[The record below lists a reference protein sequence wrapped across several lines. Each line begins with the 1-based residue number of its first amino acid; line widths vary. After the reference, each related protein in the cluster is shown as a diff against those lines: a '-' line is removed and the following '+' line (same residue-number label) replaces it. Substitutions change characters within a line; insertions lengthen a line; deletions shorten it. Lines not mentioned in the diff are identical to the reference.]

1 MKLCICNEI
10 FEQFPLERQFEAA
23 DQLGF
28 AALEI
33 SPFTLG
39 ASVREIGPEV
49 RERIRMLAQLTG
61 VEVAGIHWLLAKTEG
76 YHMTHPDPEVRARTV
91 AYLQDLV
98 RFGVEIGGKI
108 AVVGSPL
115 QRGLLP
121 GVTYA
126 QAWEWMKEALVA
138 AASVE
143 GAEEFTLCIEP
154 LAPVTQN
161 TFLFTVAEAVQMA
174 REIAWPNVGVGQP
187 NVGIIIDCYSSTKL
201 EIDLPAA
208 IRAAGPWLRHFHLND
223 HNGLAPGFGET
234 DFAPILRALEEMG
247 YEGYASIE
255 VFDFSMDPVTHATK
269 GLRTVREALGK
280 R

>member
-10 FEQFPLERQFEAA
+10 FGQFPLERQFEAA
-23 DQLGF
+23 EQIGF

-49 RERIRMLAQLTG
+49 RERIRTLSQLTG

-76 YHMTHPDPEVRARTV
+76 YHMTHPDAEVRARTT

-115 QRGLLP
+115 QRDLLP

-126 QAWEWMKEALVA
+126 KAWERMKETIAA

-143 GAEEFTLCIEP
+143 GAEGFTLCIEP

-174 REIAWPNVGVGQP
+174 QEIDLP
-187 NVGIIIDCYSSTKL
+187 NVGIIIDCYSSGKM

-208 IRAAGPWLRHFHLND
+208 IRAARPWLRHVHLND
-223 HNGLAPGFGET
+223 HNGLAPGCGET
-234 DFAPILRALEEMG
+234 DFAPILRTLTEMG
-247 YEGYASIE
+247 YQDYASIE
-255 VFDFSMDPVTHATK
+255 VFDFSMDPVTHAMT
-269 GLRTVREALGK
+269 GLRTVREALAEG
-280 R
+280 